1 MGADGLP
8 WVLSGHFGLD
18 LVAWLFW
25 TLPSTARLA
34 HMEVTGRRCYSDI
47 NGGRFQRP
55 LLGGAWGCRSSAWA
69 ADVARSGGD
78 GTWPPQDQHSPD
90 LGAAAGEE
98 IKLPRENLCA
108 CTCQKTLFL
117 WEAPRS
123 SPAFPSRSREAGPAA
138 ARTLSPALEPP
149 ASHRWASPGLQL
161 GYKTWRDHFFFLFPW
176 QQPRHPRPSKVG
188 LLRPAERGPQALQV
202 PRKVG

>member
-1 MGADGLP
+1 M
-8 WVLSGHFGLD
+8 LSGHFGLD

-98 IKLPRENLCA
+98 IKLPRENPCA
-108 CTCQKTLFL
+108 CTCQNRLYSSGRRLGPASPFRAGAEKQGRPLP
-117 WEAPRS
+117 APSALHWSPPPRTGGPPPAYSSGTRRGGTISSSS
-123 SPAFPSRSREAGPAA
+123 SPGS
-138 ARTLSPALEPP
+138 
-149 ASHRWASPGLQL
+149 SHATHVLLRWGS
-161 GYKTWRDHFFFLFPW
+161 
-176 QQPRHPRPSKVG
+176 V
-188 LLRPAERGPQALQV
+188 RPAERGPQALQV